1 MILEPTSVNQIL
13 AMSPMDLVTYLD
25 QNFIKPLPAP
35 SSSREFV
42 KHNHLL
48 GEIANAYV
56 FLNSLHAI
64 AAILVRDAKRKKI
77 SKEEQD
83 AAVSRR
89 DVIEAYVKNLNMQ
102 YTAFSRMITVQKQA
116 DEELRMLKEE

>member
-1 MILEPTSVNQIL
+1 MMLEPVSVNQIL
-13 AMSPMDLVTYLD
+13 MMPPMDLVKYLD
-25 QNFIKPLPAP
+25 ANFIKPIPTP
-35 SSSREFV
+35 SSSREFAQ
-42 KHNHLL
+42 HNNLL

-56 FLNSLHAI
+56 FLNSLYAVASVI
-64 AAILVRDAKRKKI
+64 VRDVKRKKK

-83 AAVSRR
+83 DAISRR
-89 DVIEAYVKNLNMQ
+89 DIIEAYVKSLNMQ